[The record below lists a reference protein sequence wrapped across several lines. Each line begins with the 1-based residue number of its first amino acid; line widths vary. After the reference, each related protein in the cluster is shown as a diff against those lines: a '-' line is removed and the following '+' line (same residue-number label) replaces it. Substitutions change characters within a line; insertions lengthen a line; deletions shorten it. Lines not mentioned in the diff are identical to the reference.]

1 MRTRIISAAAIA
13 GAGIFLFTAT
23 RYFLRADRDDEEKH
37 MFVWAGDQART
48 NPDFLTVLDFN
59 ERSPAYGRVI
69 TSLPLP
75 NPGAAGNEPHH
86 VGLSAD
92 GRVLAAGGLL
102 SVLKGQKE
110 IFFFDVSN
118 PRAPRFLSRRRIR
131 RCLL

>member
-1 MRTRIISAAAIA
+1 VNNDSVERRKKKMRTRFISAAAIA
-13 GAGIFLFTAT
+13 SAGILLFTVT
-23 RYFLRADRDDEEKH
+23 RHVVRADHDDDDEKYL
-37 MFVWAGDQART
+37 FVWAGDQART
-48 NPDFLTVLDFN
+48 NPDFLAVLDFN
-59 ERSPAYGRVI
+59 ERSPAYGHVI

-110 IFFFDVSN
+110 VFFFGSSEKFVG
-118 PRAPRFLSRRRIR
+118 
-131 RCLL
+131 